1 MLDILRR
8 IIQNFADSNDLLGS
22 IRMMISEVRKAI
34 NADATSI
41 YLFDRNTDQYILLAS
56 EGFKPGVDGKIVIRR
71 GEGLVGW
78 VGQREEPINIDN
90 ASADPHYKY
99 FPETG
104 EEIYHAFLGVPII
117 NQRELLGVFVV
128 QQQSKRRFD
137 ENEEA
142 FVVTVAA
149 QVGGV
154 IAQAKLTG
162 ILNSLTT
169 TAKLNTCD
177 QVVSGI
183 SGSYGVSIG
192 IAMQAYVPADLESV
206 PLREIDDI
214 DNEVILFNHALE
226 NTKLEIKKL
235 CENLSNQLPP
245 EEFLL
250 FEAYEHILDDS
261 HLSSEIIAEIKTGQ
275 WVQGAIKKTLK
286 KHINFFEQVDD
297 AYIRERAIDIKDI
310 GQRLISNLQKKEAG
324 VKKFPDKTILVG
336 REVTA
341 AALAEVPT
349 DKLCGVISI
358 EGSPNAHVAIVA
370 RALNVPTVMGVKD
383 LDIDNIEGKELVVDA
398 YNGTV
403 YIEPS
408 NGVRNEL
415 LRLIAEDKALYS
427 GLEHLKEA
435 KAETPDGHVVS
446 MLLNTG
452 MVSDFFKLS
461 LEKGSDGI
469 GLYRTEVPF
478 MIRDRFPSEK
488 EQRILYKNALE
499 KFYPLPVVMRTLDI
513 GGDKILPY
521 FNIKEENPFLG
532 WRGVRVTLDHPEIFL
547 VQIRAMLS
555 ASYSF
560 NNLSIMLPMV
570 TSLSELIEAKKLI
583 SQAFFEIVDEGLEI
597 VVPKIGV
604 MIEVPAV
611 VYQIEEFVKNVDFIS
626 VGTNDL
632 IQYMLAVDRNNA
644 RVSDLYDHFHPAIL
658 KALYSVVQAAH
669 DDNIRIKASVCGE
682 MASCPMAAILLL
694 AMGFDALSMNANSI
708 SKIKWVIRNFN
719 LGQSKE
725 ILEQVFLMSDPKRI
739 REYLRLELEK
749 AGLGGLIR
757 AGK

>member
-8 IIQNFADSNDLLGS
+8 IIQRFADSYDLLES
-22 IRMMISEVRKAI
+22 MRMMVSEVRAAI
-34 NADATSI
+34 NADAASV
-41 YLFDRNTDQYILLAS
+41 YLFDRTSDKYILLAS
-56 EGFKPGVDGKIVIRR
+56 EGFKPGVDGKIAIKR

-78 VGQREEPINIDN
+78 VGQREESINLDN
-90 ASADPHYKY
+90 ASVDPHYKY

-104 EEIYHAFLGVPII
+104 EEIYNAFLGVPII
-117 NQRELLGVFVV
+117 NQRELLGVLVV
-128 QQQSKRRFD
+128 QQQAKRKFD
-137 ENEEA
+137 ENEES

-162 ILNSLTT
+162 MFNSLTT
-169 TAKLNTCD
+169 AVKLKTND
-177 QVVSGI
+177 QVVSGVP
-183 SGSYGVSIG
+183 GSYGVSIG
-192 IAMQAYVPADLESV
+192 IAVQAYVPADIESV
-206 PLREIDDI
+206 PLREIEDI
-214 DNEVILFNHALE
+214 SYELTLFNQALE

-235 CENLSNQLPP
+235 CSNLINQLPP

-250 FEAYEHILDDS
+250 FEAYSHILDDD
-261 HLSSEIIAEIKTGQ
+261 HLSKEIIAEIKNGQ
-275 WVQGAIKKTLK
+275 WAQGAVKKIIK
-286 KHINFFEQVDD
+286 KHISFFDQVDD

-324 VKKFPDKTILVG
+324 FKKFPDKTILVG

-349 DKLCGVISI
+349 DKIAGVVSI
-358 EGSPNAHVAIVA
+358 KGSPNAHVAIVA
-370 RALNVPTVMGVKD
+370 RALNVPTVMGVKN

-398 YNGTV
+398 YNGTI

-408 NGVRNEL
+408 NSVRSEL
-415 LRLIAEDKALYS
+415 LRVIAEEEELYS
-427 GLEHLKEA
+427 GLENLREA
-435 KAETPDGHVVS
+435 KAETPDGHVVN
-446 MLLNTG
+446 MYLNTG

-461 LEKGSDGI
+461 VEQGSDGI

-488 EQRILYKNALE
+488 EQRMLYKNALE

-513 GGDKILPY
+513 GGDKVLPY
-521 FNIKEENPFLG
+521 FAIKEDNPFLG
-532 WRGVRVTLDHPEIFL
+532 WRGLRVTLDHPEIFL

-570 TSLSELIEAKKLI
+570 TSISELVEAKKLI
-583 SQAFFEIVDEGLEI
+583 SQAFNEIVDEGLEI
-597 VVPKIGV
+597 VVPKLGIMV
-604 MIEVPAV
+604 EVPAV
-611 VYQIEEFVKNVDFIS
+611 VYQIDEFVKHVDFIS

-632 IQYMLAVDRNNA
+632 IQYILAVDRNNT
-644 RVSDLYDHFHPAIL
+644 RVSELYDHFHPAVL
-658 KALYSVVQAAH
+658 KALCKIVEAAH
-669 DDNIRIKASVCGE
+669 NENIDIKASVCGE
-682 MASCPMAAILLL
+682 MASDPMAVILLL
-694 AMGFDALSMNANSI
+694 AMGFDGLSMNANSI

-719 LGQSKE
+719 LSESKN
-725 ILEQVFLMSDPKRI
+725 ILEKALTMNDPKRI
-739 REYLRLELEK
+739 REYLKLELEK